1 MTALLYKDES
11 YKIIGACIEV
21 HKELGC
27 GFLEGVYQE
36 ALELEFIDM
45 HIPYVREKELPVFY
59 KGKQLCKT
67 YRADFVCFGG
77 IIVEL
82 KAQNALTG
90 IDTAQ
95 VINYLKA
102 TGFELGLLVNF
113 GESSLKYER
122 VIHGRK

>member
-1 MTALLYKDES
+1 M
-11 YKIIGACIEV
+11 EV

-27 GFLEGVYQE
+27 GFLEAVYQE
-36 ALELEFIDM
+36 ALELEFIDK
-45 HIPYVREKELPVFY
+45 HIPYLREKELPVFY
-59 KGKQLCKT
+59 KGTQLCKS

-90 IDTAQ
+90 TDTSQ

-102 TGFELGLLVNF
+102 TGLELGILVNF
-113 GESSLKYER
+113 GEASLKYER
-122 VIHGRK
+122 IIHGSKLSTN